1 MSYVGNLKLSK
12 PKLNKIKLA
21 ETPKSEKYI
30 SVNKK
35 VSKKILKGL
44 TSKSVKKFLILILD
58 RNR

>member
-44 TSKSVKKFLILILD
+44 TSKSVKKFSILILD